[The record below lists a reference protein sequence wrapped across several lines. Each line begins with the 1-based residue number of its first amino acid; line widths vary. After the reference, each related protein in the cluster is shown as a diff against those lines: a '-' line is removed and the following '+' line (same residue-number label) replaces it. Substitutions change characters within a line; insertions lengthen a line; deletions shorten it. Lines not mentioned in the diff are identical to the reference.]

1 MQDSSKDQ
9 SMLQTVQDKAIKGV
23 QEVKNFIPGL
33 EDLRFLSQGLPND
46 ALVKRLQEREKKSE
60 EELRFVAKRETG
72 KGGEEDGG

>member
-1 MQDSSKDQ
+1 MQDSNKDQ

-60 EELRFVAKRETG
+60 EELGFVAKRETG